1 MTESQAS
8 PEPRVGRGRSRV
20 ATIRPLILIV
30 DDDWATRRALAQLL
44 GDELDAEV
52 AEAEDGEDARYALM
66 DATPDVALVDAN
78 MPWPDGFELM
88 RRMQQDPTTAA
99 IPVVGISA
107 LPVAQRMLAAGCIA
121 FVAKPFEADDLIA
134 AVRSALAG
142 R

>member
-1 MTESQAS
+1 MSESQPTAR
-8 PEPRVGRGRSRV
+8 PGAGRGHSRV
-20 ATIRPLILIV
+20 ASIKPLILVV

-66 DATPDVALVDAN
+66 EATPDVALVDAR

-88 RRMQQDPTTAA
+88 RRMQLDPITAA

-107 LPVAQRMLAAGCIA
+107 LPVAQRMLAAGCVA
-121 FVAKPFEADDLIA
+121 FVPKPFEAEDLIA